1 MGGAGFLLIVI
12 AFAALYFVLVRPAK
26 RRQLEQRK
34 MLNELHPGD
43 EVLTAGGI
51 YGEIVDVGE
60 SEVSVRIAPGL
71 DVRVARRAIAAVTP
85 AETAAGEL
93 EPADEPDVAGPT
105 PGT

>member
-34 MLNELHPGD
+34 LLNEVHAGD

-51 YGEIVDVGE
+51 YGEVVDVKDDE
-60 SEVSVRIAPGL
+60 ISLRIAPGL
-71 DVRVARRAIAAVTP
+71 DVRVARRAIAGVTP
-85 AETAAGEL
+85 AETVAGEL
-93 EPADEPDVAGPT
+93 EPADEPDVSGPT